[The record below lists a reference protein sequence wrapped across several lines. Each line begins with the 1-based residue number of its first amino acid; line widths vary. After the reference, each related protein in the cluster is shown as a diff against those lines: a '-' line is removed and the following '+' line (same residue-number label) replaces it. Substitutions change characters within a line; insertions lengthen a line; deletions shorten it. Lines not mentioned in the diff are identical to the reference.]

1 MSYAEKIEALVAERD
16 RLHSSIECEKRM
28 RKDAEEDAE
37 RYRWLRSRLPGA
49 AYRVAGVIYSEGG
62 PGVDAGI
69 DAAMASERSVGAA
82 SHALKLHNRRSPQHG
97 KCGGLLISNIR
108 KGMK

>member
-1 MSYAEKIEALVAERD
+1 MPDLTMSMFATPADYWENEAKRYAGNADYWREKAQAAEA
-16 RLHSSIECEKRM
+16 
-28 RKDAEEDAE
+28 DAE

-69 DAAMASERSVGAA
+69 DAAMASARGVGAA
-82 SHALKLHNRRSPQHG
+82 
-97 KCGGLLISNIR
+97 
-108 KGMK
+108 